1 MGTQGKVQ
9 KSLWME
15 CLPNAKMYVHEKYF
29 VCILEEKPT
38 NMEHLSKLHN
48 TENQSFCLSSSSI
61 NIKIFVLFFPPLLCV
76 RCQAHLAD
84 VTIKEM
90 GSALITKLLL
100 WQQ

>member
-38 NMEHLSKLHN
+38 NMEPLSKLHN
-48 TENQSFCLSSSSI
+48 TENQSFLF
-61 NIKIFVLFFPPLLCV
+61 KLIFN
-76 RCQAHLAD
+76 
-84 VTIKEM
+84 
-90 GSALITKLLL
+90 
-100 WQQ
+100 